1 MFCFKCG
8 KRLPASV
15 VNCPDC
21 DTPQKRRQRY
31 RRRMILGL
39 FIFLAGAIA
48 GSLFDTVFFKGKAW
62 NHSFLGFFAA
72 TPPEAPEGQLGNAP
86 VLPVVTIKTTVASDP
101 ALINELASPALPEPL
116 PLMEE
121 AAPVPGM
128 VSQPVIFNETAS
140 GSIHEVAALVA
151 SPPLNSPGA
160 VDIDVD
166 LPSGE
171 VPVEKNFPE
180 GRLGFSACEP
190 LEKGDSSN
198 YHGFMAR
205 DGSELLFASNRLKV
219 NGKAL
224 YQCFTKKPEKQALA
238 TRVFEWAGNVWTPE
252 ATPDSAKIVFSSDSA
267 QPEHIFVFDRATKN
281 AKALTSGNSKN
292 MMPAISPDGK
302 LVAFVSN
309 RRGSNHVWLIG
320 IDGSNLL
327 QITSGSEDDRE
338 PRWSADGRTL
348 LFTRIHQPLKK
359 SFIMK
364 IQLDPMGEAQ
374 PIVDTSKRNW
384 LADLS
389 PDNSMLAYIRSESDD
404 GSKNTLV
411 VREMATGVEKILKPL
426 GNAEYFRPVWNA
438 DCAGFVFHATLDGSR
453 SLYQARFVREKAD

>member
-62 NHSFLGFFAA
+62 NHSFLGLFAA
-72 TPPEAPEGQLGNAP
+72 KAPETQTDNVPSLPIVTIRTSAASVP
-86 VLPVVTIKTTVASDP
+86 VLIAEIASPTLYAPNSLPPMEEAAADPGLASQPVLVNEIASESFVEVAPTI
-101 ALINELASPALPEPL
+101 ASPALPSL
-116 PLMEE
+116 
-121 AAPVPGM
+121 
-128 VSQPVIFNETAS
+128 
-140 GSIHEVAALVA
+140 
-151 SPPLNSPGA
+151 GA
-160 VDIDVD
+160 VDVGGN
-166 LPSGE
+166 LQSE
-171 VPVEKNFPE
+171 EASVKKSFPE
-180 GRLGFSACEP
+180 GRLGFSSCEP
-190 LEKGDSSN
+190 LENGDSSN

-219 NGKAL
+219 NGKSL
-224 YQCFTKKPEKQALA
+224 YQCFAKKPEKAA
-238 TRVFEWAGNVWTPE
+238 PAARVFEWAGNVWTPE

-267 QPEHIFVFDRATKN
+267 QPEHIFVFDRVTKN
-281 AKALTSGNSKN
+281 ANALTSGNSKN
-292 MMPAISPDGK
+292 MMPAVSPDGK

-309 RRGSNHVWLIG
+309 RKGSNHIWLIG

-327 QITSGSEDDRE
+327 QITTGSEDDRE
-338 PRWSADGRTL
+338 PRWSSDGRTL

-374 PIVDTSKRNW
+374 PIVDTNKRNW

-389 PDNSMLAYIRSESDD
+389 PDNSMLAFIRSESDD
-404 GSKNTLV
+404 GSKNTLIV
-411 VREMATGVEKILKPL
+411 KEMATGNEKVLKPL

-438 DCAGFVFHATLDGSR
+438 DCSAFVFHATIDGSR